1 MAANPNVLTN
11 EEILSEIQR
20 FQQNTPNPEKKLKIG
35 DQEYDANNLQALQAA
50 IDTATSKNQS
60 EFTTLRSE
68 VEQLRNTRVVKPE
81 ETTQQ
86 TQTPPTNGL
95 KPARKLTNKEWTD
108 AFVEDPQRVFD
119 ESLARMLGVEGSGGE
134 VLRGTLLELHQA
146 NQQAQ
151 LERNVI
157 LKKQQELAETVTTS
171 QARTEAESFLASH
184 PEFVIGNESRQIIES
199 YLTDYGLPATEKN
212 LNLVYTQAIADGKF
226 ANPNTQQ
233 TQQFTQQPTQRQ
245 GVPRLGGT
253 SSGNIDERYI
263 LEQANKLPTDQHYA
277 LLQRLKNGD
286 YQR

>member
-1 MAANPNVLTN
+1 MSANPNVLTN

-20 FQQNTPNPEKKLKIG
+20 FSQTTPNPEKKLKIG
-35 DQEYDANNLQALQAA
+35 DQEYDANNLQALQTA
-50 IDTATSKNQS
+50 IDAATSKNQS

-68 VEQLRNTRVVKPE
+68 VEQLRNTRIVKPE
-81 ETTQQ
+81 ENTPNP
-86 TQTPPTNGL
+86 QTPPTNGL

-233 TQQFTQQPTQRQ
+233 TQQFTQQPVQRQ

-253 SSGNIDERYI
+253 SSGNVDERYM

>member
-20 FQQNTPNPEKKLKIG
+20 FSQSTPNPEKKLKIG

-50 IDTATSKNQS
+50 IDAATSKNQS

-233 TQQFTQQPTQRQ
+233 TQQFTQQPAQRQ

-253 SSGNIDERYI
+253 SSGNVDERYM